1 MLHICSLSP
10 SVDKGWWGTVVGWR
24 RLGLGQ
30 TWSFPGKSPAGGGS
44 VLVGVKVGFTM
55 GVESHFCSV
64 SPSPTVYIHNTHS
77 YTDVY
82 RLMLPSLCPA
92 QQGPGNGG
100 VCGWGGWREQEAN
113 IFQRERRG
121 LQGGWINEHPPHG
134 QLWEREREMVGCR
147 GHRVWWEN

>member
-1 MLHICSLSP
+1 M
-10 SVDKGWWGTVVGWR
+10 GWR

-100 VCGWGGWREQEAN
+100 VCGWGGDASRRP
-113 IFQRERRG
+113 IFSRG
-121 LQGGWINEHPPHG
+121 NAEDCRGDELMNTHHMVNY
-134 QLWEREREMVGCR
+134 ERERERERDGGVQGASGMMR
-147 GHRVWWEN
+147 KRVSRRSSPF